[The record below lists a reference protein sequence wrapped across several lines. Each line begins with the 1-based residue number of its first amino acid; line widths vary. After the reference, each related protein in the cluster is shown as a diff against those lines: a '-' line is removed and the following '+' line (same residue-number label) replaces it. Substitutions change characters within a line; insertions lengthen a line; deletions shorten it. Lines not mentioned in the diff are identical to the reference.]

1 MNQIGMY
8 EIGKQRMEEM
18 RAQAD
23 AWRLADEAQSSDK
36 KSSSFIWLFI
46 GSGFIVILL
55 GLAVILGI

>member
-23 AWRLADEAQSSDK
+23 AWRLADKAQSSDK